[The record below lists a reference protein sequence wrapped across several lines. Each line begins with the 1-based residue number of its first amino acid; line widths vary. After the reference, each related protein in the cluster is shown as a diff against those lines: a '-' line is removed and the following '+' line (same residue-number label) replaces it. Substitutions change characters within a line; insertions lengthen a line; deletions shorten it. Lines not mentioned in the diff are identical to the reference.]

1 MSDEYLKQILIARR
15 DMVINIGLMINIVN
29 PNGNYYLESVVSY
42 EKQ

>member
-29 PNGNYYLESVVSY
+29 PNGNVYLESVVSY